1 MPRLMCRRGL
11 EIIISEWLANVMSE
25 KERPED
31 RMASSPDWT
40 RVYIA
45 NPLSPGTILRNRYR
59 IVELIG
65 QGGMGAVYKAEDL
78 RLPGRVCAVKEVL
91 PEIYGLTEISDEI
104 HDQFYREARVLAR
117 LDHPN
122 LPKVSDFFAEGRR
135 EYLVMD
141 YVPGRDLEEV
151 VISARQKGEFLDER
165 QVLVWAAQL
174 CDALEYLH
182 SQDPPILHR
191 DIKPANIKVTPEG
204 RVKLVDFG
212 LVKLLSPQDQNR
224 TITVVQAR
232 GTAAYTPLEQ
242 YGGEYDMADP
252 RSDIYAL
259 GATLYHLLA
268 GEPPADARERFL
280 HPGSLKPL
288 RAINPQVSPR
298 TEMAI
303 TRAMSMHP
311 DDRPGSIRAFRHL
324 LFGTDDLTGSYEMMA
339 LRRIAWQDALAMNRW
354 WVMAVLLL
362 LVLAI
367 LVTVFSPSFV
377 HVVGA

>member
-1 MPRLMCRRGL
+1 MNERKESTRRTT
-11 EIIISEWLANVMSE
+11 
-25 KERPED
+25 
-31 RMASSPDWT
+31 SSPNWT
-40 RVYIA
+40 RVYVA
-45 NPLSPGTILRNRYR
+45 KPLSPGTILRHRYR

-91 PEIYGLTEISDEI
+91 PEIYGLTEITEEI
-104 HDQFYREARVLAR
+104 HAQFYQEARILAR

-151 VISARQKGEFLDER
+151 VLSARQRGEFLDER

-191 DIKPANIKVTPEG
+191 DVKPANIKVTPDG

-212 LVKLLSPQDQNR
+212 LVKLLSSQDKNR
-224 TITVVQAR
+224 TVTVVQAR

-242 YGGEYDMADP
+242 YGGEYDLTDP
-252 RSDIYAL
+252 RTDIYAL

-268 GEPPADARERFL
+268 GEPPVDARERFL

-288 RAINPQVSPR
+288 RSINSHVSLR
-298 TEMAI
+298 TDMAI
-303 TRAMSMHP
+303 AKAMAMHP
-311 DDRPGSIRAFRHL
+311 DERPPSIRAFRHL
-324 LFGTDDLTGSYEMMA
+324 LFGTDELATGYEVMA
-339 LRRIAWQDALAMNRW
+339 LRRMAWRNAMTENRW
-354 WVMAVLLL
+354 WVMGVLLL
-362 LVLAI
+362 LIVAI
-367 LVTVFSPSFV
+367 LVTVFSPTFV
-377 HVVGA
+377 RVVG

>member
-1 MPRLMCRRGL
+1 MPQSPRV
-11 EIIISEWLANVMSE
+11 IIAQ
-25 KERPED
+25 
-31 RMASSPDWT
+31 
-40 RVYIA
+40 
-45 NPLSPGTILRNRYR
+45 PLKPGTVLRGRYR

-78 RLPGRVCAVKEVL
+78 RLPGRICAVKEVF
-91 PEIYGLTEISDEI
+91 PELYGLTEITEDL
-104 HDQFYREARVLAR
+104 HAQFYQEAQVLAR

-122 LPKVSDFFAEGRR
+122 LPKVSDFFSEGQR

-141 YVPGRDLEEV
+141 YVPGRDLEEI
-151 VISARQKGEFLDER
+151 VIATRREGGFLDER

-191 DIKPANIKVTPEG
+191 DIKPANIKVMPDG
-204 RVKLVDFG
+204 RIKLVDFG
-212 LVKLLSPQDQNR
+212 LVKLLAPDDSR
-224 TITVVQAR
+224 TITVVQGR

-242 YGGEYDMADP
+242 YGGETDHTDP

-288 RAINPQVSPR
+288 RVLNPRVSAR

-303 TRAMSMHP
+303 ARAMAMHP
-311 DDRPGSIRAFRHL
+311 DDRPPSVRAFRHL
-324 LFGTDDLTGSYEMMA
+324 LFGTEDLAATYQTLA
-339 LRRIAWQDALAMNRW
+339 LQRLSWEDAFRANRW
-354 WVMAVLLL
+354 LLALVFLL
-362 LVLAI
+362 LVAAI
-367 LVTVFSPSFV
+367 LATVFSPGFRHIV
-377 HVVGA
+377 PPA

>member
-1 MPRLMCRRGL
+1 MPQ
-11 EIIISEWLANVMSE
+11 
-25 KERPED
+25 
-31 RMASSPDWT
+31 SP
-40 RVYIA
+40 RIYVA
-45 NPLSPGTILRNRYR
+45 RPLSPGTILRNRYR

-78 RLPGRVCAVKEVL
+78 RLPGRICAIKEVF
-91 PEIYGLTEISDEI
+91 PELYGLTEITEDL
-104 HDQFYREARVLAR
+104 HAQFYQEAQVLAR

-122 LPKVSDFFAEGRR
+122 LPKVSDFFSEGQR

-141 YVPGRDLEEV
+141 YVPGRDLEEIV
-151 VISARQKGEFLDER
+151 LAARQAGEFLDEQ

-174 CDALEYLH
+174 CNALEYLH

-191 DIKPANIKVTPEG
+191 DIKPANIKVMPDG
-204 RVKLVDFG
+204 RIKLVDFG
-212 LVKLLSPQDQNR
+212 LVKLLAPDDSR
-224 TITVVQAR
+224 TITVVQGR

-242 YGGEYDMADP
+242 YGGETDHTDP

-288 RAINPQVSPR
+288 RAVNPRVSAR

-303 TRAMSMHP
+303 QRAMAMHP
-311 DDRPGSIRAFRHL
+311 DDRPPSVRAFRQL
-324 LFGTDDLTGSYEMMA
+324 LFGTEELPGAYE
-339 LRRIAWQDALAMNRW
+339 ALALQRFTWQSAFQANRW
-354 WVMAVLLL
+354 LLAIAFLL
-362 LVLAI
+362 LVAAI
-367 LVTVFSPSFV
+367 FATVFSPSFT
-377 HVVGA
+377 HVLPAGG